1 MLHCY
6 HGMAA
11 PAPRPATTAP
21 PSLPASP
28 SAGLWRSDPLLLC
41 TQGHHTAMHV
51 LTLSCNTSLL
61 KQSLH
66 NPALQGMSIYF
77 PKSDPARTTWPKY
90 ASVAKTSKAVAAWGS
105 FLAGLWPAL
114 ASDPAFQA
122 PLEFSD
128 AALLYP
134 LPGTS
139 GATSQWSLSA
149 QLASGSSLAALQ
161 FLGFTNPVLGGRSL
175 EVITSKVRGCDGP
188 WLLRECVQVAAV
200 L

>member
-1 MLHCY
+1 LQHI
-6 HGMAA
+6 
-11 PAPRPATTAP
+11 T
-21 PSLPASP
+21 
-28 SAGLWRSDPLLLC
+28 
-41 TQGHHTAMHV
+41 HTAITYTAITYTAITYTAVRALTHQTAVLMHHPAI
-51 LTLSCNTSLL
+51 TSSPPCL
-61 KQSLH
+61 
-66 NPALQGMSIYF
+66 PPQGLSIYF
-77 PKSDPARTTWPKY
+77 PTRQSSSSQKSAKY

-139 GATSQWSLSA
+139 GATSQWSFSA

-175 EVITSKVRGCDGP
+175 EVVTSKVRGCDGP
-188 WLLRECVQVAAV
+188 WLLRE
-200 L
+200 